1 MRRNGRAYSR
11 DRSGN
16 SNQDQAIAEQ
26 NGTTLE
32 DTRDRRRQYVQ
43 LKGAQVDHER
53 SLQFIRRLGN
63 TSSKGRRNRRNHTA
77 RIQRLGLHNSLP
89 AVNTISANDLVRIVQ
104 SNLRYNR
111 RSRRIMT
118 HRNPY
123 NSINRQT
130 RRSIL
135 IRRIRVSTSNNGSL
149 SSQQSLTIMRMSPS
163 GQNRSTK
170 SNMKRRMTRA
180 RADSVLSRRQISSS
194 NRHRYNSSRSQRLGR
209 NMSRRPTGTKPRIT
223 KDGGVLRILRS
234 CRFVSR
240 LTATVYTATLNSLA
254 RRTKVSNPS
263 SKRSRRRD
271 R

>member
-1 MRRNGRAYSR
+1 
-11 DRSGN
+11 
-16 SNQDQAIAEQ
+16 
-26 NGTTLE
+26 
-32 DTRDRRRQYVQ
+32 
-43 LKGAQVDHER
+43 
-53 SLQFIRRLGN
+53 
-63 TSSKGRRNRRNHTA
+63 
-77 RIQRLGLHNSLP
+77 
-89 AVNTISANDLVRIVQ
+89 
-104 SNLRYNR
+104 
-111 RSRRIMT
+111 MT

-180 RADSVLSRRQISSS
+180 RANSVLSRRQISSS

-209 NMSRRPTGTKPRIT
+209 NMSRRPTSTKPRIT

-240 LTATVYTATLNSLA
+240 LTATMYTATLNSLA

-263 SKRSRRRD
+263 SKRSRRRERRSNRQYRRHPTNTILTLLDTKPLQLSNNAPEYFTLHLDDKYD
-271 R
+271 RGAGPIFTGGDGAVAEAATPLRRRPRAVQGTKMYTPTFHCSSTERQES